1 VTKYYALKQ
10 TTPYLILCKSNALL
24 IRRRKAGSAEMLLR
38 HVPDWLKNLRMRPT
52 HHHERLEGALDV
64 AALLQVLVEF
74 CRASV
79 QVYNA
84 LEQLV

>member
-1 VTKYYALKQ
+1 
-10 TTPYLILCKSNALL
+10 
-24 IRRRKAGSAEMLLR
+24 MLLR